1 MTPVRRLVGLGSVVV
16 DLVLHVDRLPEPGGD
31 VLARSSATAVGGGLN
46 ALAAAAGAG
55 LPAAYAG
62 GHGTGPFGDL
72 VRAALAAHDV
82 PALLPPTADQD
93 SGFCVVLVD
102 ATGERTFATT
112 VGAEGRLTA
121 GALAAVRPAADD
133 AVYVSGYD
141 LVYPHAAAVAG
152 WVGSLPAGTTVVFD
166 PGPLVGDIDPAL
178 LDAVLGRTMWL
189 SLNGREAQL
198 VTGEPDPT
206 NSVSALLSRA
216 SGLAGVLVRLGDRG
230 ALVGLPG
237 AAPVAVPGVP
247 VDEVVNTN
255 GAGDV
260 HVGAFVAA
268 LAAGTDPVAAAAV
281 ANGAAASSVSARG
294 PGRMGP

>member
-1 MTPVRRLVGLGSVVV
+1 M
-16 DLVLHVDRLPEPGGD
+16 
-31 VLARSSATAVGGGLN
+31 
-46 ALAAAAGAG
+46 
-55 LPAAYAG
+55 
-62 GHGTGPFGDL
+62 
-72 VRAALAAHDV
+72 RAALASHDI

-93 SGFCVVLVD
+93 TGFCVVLVD

-121 GALAAVRPAADD
+121 DALAAVRPAADD

-166 PGPLVGDIDPAL
+166 PGPLVSDIEPAL
-178 LDAVLGRTMWL
+178 LDAVLGRTSWL
-189 SLNGREAQL
+189 SLNGREARL
-198 VTGEPDPT
+198 VTGEPDPAAA
-206 NSVSALLSRA
+206 VAALLSRA
-216 SGLAGVLVRLGDRG
+216 PGLAGVVVRLGSRG

-237 AAPVAVPGVP
+237 AEPVAVPGVP
-247 VDEVVNTN
+247 VAEVVSTN

-260 HVGAFVAA
+260 HVGTFVAA
-268 LAAGTDPVAAAAV
+268 LAAGNDPVAAAAV